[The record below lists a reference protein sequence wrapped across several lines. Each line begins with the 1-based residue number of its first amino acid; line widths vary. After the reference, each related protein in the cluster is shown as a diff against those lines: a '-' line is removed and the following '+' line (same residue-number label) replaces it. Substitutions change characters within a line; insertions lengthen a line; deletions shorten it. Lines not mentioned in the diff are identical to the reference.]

1 MSEPFRYPESGMP
14 LPEAR
19 RAIDAMRGRR
29 FANRATGI
37 VAQLSSSAKGK
48 LVSNKATGKSK
59 TNGFTREQHNVLAA
73 NVGALFETARLVE
86 SRPDRTGDVNVLSIK
101 RFAQEVFLGTR
112 KAVAWMTIKESRQH
126 GHHIYSVEAIK
137 VEALDRIVEV
147 VSGNTPHASS
157 ASTEDRIAS
166 SVRLV
171 KSGLWIWLLGSV
183 GLAVGIGRIVCNL
196 RESIESVKYRGLFYG
211 LVHVLCGAVL
221 IWIAS
226 RLDNKRR
233 DDEK

>member
-1 MSEPFRYPESGMP
+1 MSEPFRYPESGIP

-48 LVSNKATGKSK
+48 L
-59 TNGFTREQHNVLAA
+59 
-73 NVGALFETARLVE
+73 
-86 SRPDRTGDVNVLSIK
+86 
-101 RFAQEVFLGTR
+101 
-112 KAVAWMTIKESRQH
+112 
-126 GHHIYSVEAIK
+126 EAIK

-157 ASTEDRIAS
+157 ASTEGRIAS

-171 KSGLWIWLLGSV
+171 KGGLWIWLLGSV

-196 RESIESVKYRGLFYG
+196 HESIESVKYRGLFYG

-233 DDEK
+233 EDEK

>member
-19 RAIDAMRGRR
+19 TAIDAMRGRR

-59 TNGFTREQHNVLAA
+59 TNG
-73 NVGALFETARLVE
+73 
-86 SRPDRTGDVNVLSIK
+86 K

-137 VEALDRIVEV
+137 VEALDRKVEV

-157 ASTEDRIAS
+157 ASTGNKIAS
-166 SVRLV
+166 SEKAV
-171 KSGLWIWLLGSV
+171 KWALEISWIAGTILLAFGLGNIVVNIHETSESLKYRALFWGLIKILLGLLFV
-183 GLAVGIGRIVCNL
+183 YIGLLKRKG
-196 RESIESVKYRGLFYG
+196 SK
-211 LVHVLCGAVL
+211 GAQ
-221 IWIAS
+221 
-226 RLDNKRR
+226 
-233 DDEK
+233 

>member
-48 LVSNKATGKSK
+48 LVSNKATGTSK
-59 TNGFTREQHNVLAA
+59 TNG
-73 NVGALFETARLVE
+73 
-86 SRPDRTGDVNVLSIK
+86 K

-171 KSGLWIWLLGSV
+171 KGGLWIWLLGSV